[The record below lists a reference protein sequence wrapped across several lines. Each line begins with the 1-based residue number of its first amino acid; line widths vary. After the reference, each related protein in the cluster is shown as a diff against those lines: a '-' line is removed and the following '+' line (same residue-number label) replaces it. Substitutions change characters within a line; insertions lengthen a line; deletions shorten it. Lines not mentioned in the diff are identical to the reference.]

1 LTDDLFRPTI
11 EARPV
16 PAERPWRPGSI
27 VYPAFFGGPLAA
39 TVLGVLNG
47 RRLALDRTTTLAIAG
62 AGGAA
67 IAGRLVLTAA
77 LHPDSVGRLL
87 GSVGGLLVW
96 TVVLAVQ
103 KRPFRAYELRD
114 GEPAS
119 LVRPGLAAAVGC
131 GVLEAVVLV
140 LVVGAVTG

>member
-1 LTDDLFRPTI
+1 
-11 EARPV
+11 
-16 PAERPWRPGSI
+16 

-47 RRLALDRTTTLAIAG
+47 RRLALDRTALLGIAG
-62 AGGAA
+62 AGAAA
-67 IAGRLVLTAA
+67 IAGRLVLTAV

-119 LVRPGLAAAVGC
+119 LVRPGLAAAIGC